1 MSEAIYDEQIAPLL
15 MQAGK
20 LCEQHGLAMV
30 AVVEY
35 DKEKRGETRCLPEG
49 SGLAMRMLSMLAA
62 SGNNIDRFLTGVIRF
77 CNREGIP
84 LDESMFIGKY
94 GTTPRAAQAAKQG
107 EKQ

>member
-1 MSEAIYDEQIAPLL
+1 MSVSEEIYDEQIAPLL
-15 MQAGK
+15 LQAVQ
-20 LCEQHGLAMV
+20 LCEKHGLAMV

-35 DKEKRGETRCLPEG
+35 AKEERGTTRVLPDG

-62 SGNNIDRFLTGVIRF
+62 SGNHIDSFLMAVIKF

-94 GTTPRAAQAAKQG
+94 GTTQRAAQAAKQG
-107 EKQ
+107 E